1 MTKDGSN
8 HLKRAVTLSVLYV
21 GVALLVNFTISWW
34 PPRNIMGLEI
44 PPGLLLVGA
53 IFVMRDYAQRA
64 VGNWVVP
71 LTLLASVLTYFA
83 VDHVVAFASGAAF
96 FVSES
101 IDFGIFKMTK
111 RPMKD
116 RIVISSA
123 VAVPFDGLIFLGMM
137 GWLDPWHFWR
147 QQLFWLHYTVKMV
160 ASILMWLWL
169 SQRASRSSFLKPAE

>member
-1 MTKDGSN
+1 MTWNRTSRQSKVA
-8 HLKRAVTLSVLYV
+8 LIALAYV
-21 GVALLVNFTISWW
+21 AVALLVNFTISWW
-34 PPRNIMGLEI
+34 PPQKVLGIEI

-71 LTLLASVLTYFA
+71 LTLLASVLTYFT

-101 IDFGIFKMTK
+101 IDFGIFKITK

-116 RIVISSA
+116 CIVISSA

-137 GWLDPWHFWR
+137 GWLDPWHFWDH
-147 QQLFWLHYTVKMV
+147 QLFWVHYTVKMV

-169 SQRASRSSFLKPAE
+169 SRRAIRSHSLKPAE